1 MIIDLRLRTLEKLAY
16 RYHTKNKKRTMEE
29 NWKLAEK
36 FLNYIDKRKERY
48 GY

>member
-1 MIIDLRLRTLEKLAY
+1 MIDIRLRTLEKIAY
-16 RYHTKNKKRTMEE
+16 HYHLKNKKRSAKQ

-36 FLNYIDKRKERY
+36 LFKYIDKRKERY